1 MLLSSVPITAI
12 RAFEAAA
19 RTGSFRDA
27 ANELHL
33 TPSAVSHAIRKL
45 ESTMSTTLF
54 ERSARSVRLTPAGE
68 NLMRH
73 AGAAFDNL
81 RRGVEGGAGRGPQLL
96 RGHRAPRFA
105 AQMLA
110 PRLSQFLPP
119 QPTLAVV
126 PTG

>member
-1 MLLSSVPITAI
+1 MLLSSVPISAI

-27 ANELHL
+27 ANELRL

-73 AGAAFDNL
+73 AGAAFTRAGSRMPARPYDL
-81 RRGVEGGAGRGPQLL
+81 PHKVRRSEW
-96 RGHRAPRFA
+96 A
-105 AQMLA
+105 AF
-110 PRLSQFLPP
+110 PDSSSLSD
-119 QPTLAVV
+119 
-126 PTG
+126 